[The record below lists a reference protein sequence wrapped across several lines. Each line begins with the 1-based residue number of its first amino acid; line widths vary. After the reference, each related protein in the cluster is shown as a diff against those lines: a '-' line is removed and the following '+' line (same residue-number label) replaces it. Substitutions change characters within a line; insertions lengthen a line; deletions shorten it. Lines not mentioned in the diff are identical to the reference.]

1 MENKNKK
8 KLIKYIMHI
17 CDAELSKSVEEI
29 DVDLISQCVGFL
41 LELEGKA
48 VSLTEEEIKK
58 RVDKIPFEV

>member
-1 MENKNKK
+1 MKNKNRSRK

-17 CDAELSKSVEEI
+17 CDVELSKSIEEI
-29 DVDLISQCVGFL
+29 DVDLISQCVSFL

-58 RVDKIPFEV
+58 RVDRIPS